1 MTSALK
7 LTICAPDHR
16 LKGWSKRRWHDF
28 QEKYPR
34 QAATVN
40 AYVKAGFGLKDITT
54 SHKLANIEMER
65 QSFLGDPNAQHTTW
79 IEAKKL
85 TFYDLNTKKPKLI
98 ITNRMMRMI
107 NDGPLQTLNKG
118 AWI

>member
-1 MTSALK
+1 MTLH
-7 LTICAPDHR
+7 ICSPDHR

-28 QEKYPR
+28 QEKYPA
-34 QAATVN
+34 QTAIVN
-40 AYVKAGFGLKDITT
+40 GYIRAGFGLKDITT
-54 SHKLANIEMER
+54 SHKLADIQMER
-65 QSFLGDPNAQHTTW
+65 QSFIGDPNEHCTTW

-107 NDGPLQTLNKG
+107 GDGPLQTFQQG
-118 AWI
+118 EWR